1 MLRNVKSSPEDV
13 RSIHTFS
20 DKGSASTAGSLSPR
34 RLQRVALNLAIGA
47 ALMTPL
53 GVFAQT
59 KPVPPASGKPAAKD
73 ASTPA
78 KSSAVPSKVTTKPSA
93 SATASVS
100 AVAAAPMP
108 TASATAGAAPRS
120 AGALATGAS
129 GAMDGA
135 TYAVRLRD
143 LEQRINELKEQIRRS
158 HTRLALLSESIL
170 SGITA
175 AARAEVIFENDM
187 SSAFRLKRI
196 VALYDGA
203 PLATKTDERDQI
215 GDQKEIPLYAEL
227 VQPGDHTLQVLLEY
241 QGNGYG
247 IFSYLQGYK
256 FEVRSLRL
264 FTALEGKTLTLRV
277 IGYEQGGATT
287 PLEERPAVRYTE
299 KLQAGVAQ
307 GASAAKSP
315 ESK

>member
-1 MLRNVKSSPEDV
+1 MLVSP
-13 RSIHTFS
+13 
-20 DKGSASTAGSLSPR
+20 
-34 RLQRVALNLAIGA
+34 LAAFGQG
-47 ALMTPL
+47 T
-53 GVFAQT
+53 T
-59 KPVPPASGKPAAKD
+59 GKPAA
-73 ASTPA
+73 T
-78 KSSAVPSKVTTKPSA
+78 SA
-93 SATASVS
+93 SATTS
-100 AVAAAPMP
+100 AKPPTGSATTAP
-108 TASATAGAAPRS
+108 TAVVAPSATGS
-120 AGALATGAS
+120 ATTVATGTT

-143 LEQRINELKEQIRRS
+143 LEQRINELKEAIRRS

-175 AARAEVIFENDM
+175 AALAEVVFENDM

-247 IFSYLQGYK
+247 IFSYLKGYK
-256 FEVRSLRL
+256 FEVRSSRS
-264 FTALEGKTLTLRV
+264 FTAIEGKTIQLRV
-277 IGYEQGGATT
+277 IGYEQGGPTT
-287 PLEERPAVRYTE
+287 PLEERPAVRYVE
-299 KLQAGVAQ
+299 KMQVGVGAAG
-307 GASAAKSP
+307 GTKKP
-315 ESK
+315 ETK